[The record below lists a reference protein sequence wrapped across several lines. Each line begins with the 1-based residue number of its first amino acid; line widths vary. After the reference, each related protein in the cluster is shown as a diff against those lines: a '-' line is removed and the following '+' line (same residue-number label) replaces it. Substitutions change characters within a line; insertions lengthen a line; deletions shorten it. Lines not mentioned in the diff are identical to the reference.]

1 MKVKA
6 DGLEEQ
12 TVQITTEASSDG
24 TTEAKAISSV
34 KMSKNYYVKVGNRPQ
49 LPAELD
55 AVLNDKSEAKGK
67 VTWRMLQKIRSISQ
81 VHSV

>member
-67 VTWRMLQKIRSISQ
+67 VTWEDVAEDQINQS